1 MKCLR
6 TYCDDRSFLAVFGN
20 HKDQFLAA
28 YSSYFTPLFGGV
40 EPLGVTAAEAST
52 IKDVVVQ
59 LFIALI
65 LTLMFLFIALFLVYK
80 YTKRA
85 QEREEVITLRN
96 SFR

>member
-1 MKCLR
+1 MEP
-6 TYCDDRSFLAVFGN
+6 FG
-20 HKDQFLAA
+20 
-28 YSSYFTPLFGGV
+28 V
-40 EPLGVTAAEAST
+40 MAAETPT
-52 IKDVVVQ
+52 IKEVIIQ